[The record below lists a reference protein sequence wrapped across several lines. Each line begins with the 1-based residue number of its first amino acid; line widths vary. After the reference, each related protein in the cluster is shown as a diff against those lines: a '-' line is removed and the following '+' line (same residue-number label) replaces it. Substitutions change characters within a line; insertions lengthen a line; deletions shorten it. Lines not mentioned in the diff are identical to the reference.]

1 MYLKDLSLAHLC
13 SFIHKRSTNSHKNT
27 GVLLYADDT
36 VLKSTNNKDHI
47 AFAHRSALLEV
58 DDWLGKN
65 KLTLNVKNMR
75 YCRSTKTE
83 ERPVN
88 YFLNDTQTEDV
99 ECFKYLGILFDCK
112 LNFHQ
117 HIDKVK
123 NKILQFCGKF
133 FQLRKFLTGQQ
144 LIFAYKSYVQPIIR
158 YGVLVYANTDKSKL
172 LELEMKIR
180 RLIRIIFYKH
190 RTDSITEIM
199 HDNKIYTVKE
209 YIPHFFAYEVLKVTG
224 KFLRKKYQVET
235 LRYSITEQEL
245 NVIFSKQ

>member
-1 MYLKDLSLAHLC
+1 
-13 SFIHKRSTNSHKNT
+13 
-27 GVLLYADDT
+27 
-36 VLKSTNNKDHI
+36 
-47 AFAHRSALLEV
+47 
-58 DDWLGKN
+58 
-65 KLTLNVKNMR
+65 MR

-88 YFLNDTQTEDV
+88 YYSNDTQIEDV
-99 ECFKYLGILFDCK
+99 ECFKYLGILLDSK

-123 NKILQFCGKF
+123 NKNLQFCGVF

-144 LIFAYKSYVQPIIR
+144 LLFAYKSYVQPIIQ
-158 YGVLVYANTDKSKL
+158 YGVLVYANTDKTKL

-190 RTDSITEIM
+190 RMDSNTAIM
-199 HDNKIYTVKE
+199 HDNKLYTVRE
-209 YIPHFFAYEVLKVTG
+209 LFAYDVLKLTG
-224 KFLRKKYQVET
+224 KIIGKECQVET

-245 NVIFSKQ
+245 NVIFSKQKQIKS